1 LGCPG
6 RDALGMPAPPPFL
19 ADCRILGAAQTYGLV
34 VGGPANIAADAFTDL
49 IVAAFGDLPRQKGI
63 GDRGPCGADQVLDAT
78 LDLARHAVGR
88 SEAADAYHRFRRE
101 TLDESNIG
109 LLESLLSETRGTR
122 IIGERAGDIDVPQ
135 IGKLG

>member
-1 LGCPG
+1 
-6 RDALGMPAPPPFL
+6 
-19 ADCRILGAAQTYGLV
+19 
-34 VGGPANIAADAFTDL
+34 AADAFTDL

-135 IGKLG
+135 IGKLGEHGDDLAPLALRSYAFGTMQFIDRQPYRHRATIA